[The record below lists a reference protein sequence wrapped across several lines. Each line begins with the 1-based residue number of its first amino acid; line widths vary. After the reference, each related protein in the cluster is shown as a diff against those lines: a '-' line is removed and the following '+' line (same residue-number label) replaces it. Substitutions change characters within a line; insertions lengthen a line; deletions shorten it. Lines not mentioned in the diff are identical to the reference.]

1 MVLVIPRMIVT
12 ATHLYKLLSKEAD
25 AMRSIAIVG
34 EVANIAEDMATVSN
48 AAAVKTMEISGWFP
62 P

>member
-1 MVLVIPRMIVT
+1 MIVT